1 MWRNFNLK
9 IIFLDFDGVVNAFN
23 EPESLRKLSEACVEM
38 LNLLVE
44 KTDADIVITSTWR
57 ILHSM
62 ADLRQILI
70 NAGFKFP
77 YKVIGKTPRG
87 GRRGTEIEE
96 WLKAFP
102 KEIELFVILDDDSDM
117 EPFMDRLIRTNSD
130 TGLTI
135 DDVERAIFLFT

>member
-1 MWRNFNLK
+1 MRNFSLK

-23 EPESLRKLSEACVEM
+23 EPESLRQLSKTCVET
-38 LNLLVE
+38 LNTLIE
-44 KTDADIVITSTWR
+44 KTDANIVITSTWR